1 MKIAAYPVTSAK
13 NNGIPVMDT
22 FLDSLRADGQRV
34 TVGDVRDMDETADA
48 AVIWSVLWQ
57 RPERKAIWDW
67 YRSRGIPVIVLEV
80 GAIKRMK
87 TWKVGING
95 VNRSAIWGN
104 DSDLAPDRWK
114 SMIDLREWKTTGD
127 YIMLCTQHE
136 LSDQWKGMPK
146 MNDWILETCREIK
159 KHTDRPVV
167 IRHHPRYT
175 TVMNAADLPP
185 GCSFYKPKKLD
196 GTYDDFDFD
205 ESLTNSWA
213 VVNHSSNPAIEAA
226 IKGVPVFCSKQNLAY
241 PVGTDDYSLI
251 ETPLRMSRTDWV
263 NWLAHTEWTLEEIKM
278 GIPWRRLKPYIEK
291 ARG

>member
-1 MKIAAYPVTSAK
+1 MKIAAYLETSAK
-13 NNGIPVMDT
+13 NDGIPVMET
-22 FLDSLRADGQRV
+22 FLGSLEAAGEVVKRLPIREFDD
-34 TVGDVRDMDETADA
+34 TVDV

-104 DSDLAPDRWK
+104 EQDREPTRGT
-114 SMIDLREWKTTGD
+114 SMINLQPWRTSGNH
-127 YIMLCTQHE
+127 IVVCTQHE
-136 LSDQWKGMPK
+136 LSEQWKNMPPVATWVI
-146 MNDWILETCREIK
+146 DTCKEIR
-159 KHTDRPVV
+159 KHTLRPII

-175 TVMNAADLPP
+175 AILNVNELPKD
-185 GCSFYKPKKLD
+185 CTIHKPNKIN

-205 ESLTNSWA
+205 SVLSNAWA
-213 VVNHSSNPAIEAA
+213 VVNHSSNPAIDAA
-226 IKGVPVFCSKQNLAY
+226 IKGIPVFCSKENLAY
-241 PVGTDDYSLI
+241 VVGTDDYSLI
-251 ETPLRMSRTDWV
+251 ETPLRMSRTDWA

-278 GIPWRRLKPYIEK
+278 GIPWRRLKPHIEQLI
-291 ARG
+291 G